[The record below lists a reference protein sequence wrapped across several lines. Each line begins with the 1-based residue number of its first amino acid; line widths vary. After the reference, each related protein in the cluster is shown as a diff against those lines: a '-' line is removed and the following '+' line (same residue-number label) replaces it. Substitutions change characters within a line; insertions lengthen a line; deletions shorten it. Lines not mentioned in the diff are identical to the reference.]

1 MGEQG
6 LGAGA
11 VVAAVVALRREH
23 PEARIAAELVT
34 AVGEQAI
41 VRVTV
46 ELPGHGSAS
55 ALGSAEAGESPRW
68 VELAEDRAL
77 LRALSLLG
85 YQAAASWVAGPS
97 AEPEAP
103 ALSAPSDRPS
113 GWDQAIERPEP
124 VRREAQVARPAE
136 PVGVGRSP
144 GKGDGAGHT
153 PPETGLAGGI
163 ARERGAPLA
172 PSTQTARPAAGQEEA
187 SWRESKEPR
196 SASRSDYGWD
206 EFWRWAR
213 AQGFFRKEQIA
224 EALGRP
230 VEDLTPRELR
240 MALEAYLREHE
251 QRP

>member
-1 MGEQG
+1 MGEQE
-6 LGAGA
+6 LGARA
-11 VVAAVVALRREH
+11 IVAAVVALRREH

-34 AVGEQAI
+34 ALGEQAI
-41 VRVTV
+41 VRV
-46 ELPGHGSAS
+46 S
-55 ALGSAEAGESPRW
+55 SAEAGESPRW

-85 YQAAASWVAGPS
+85 YQAAEPWVARPS
-97 AEPEAP
+97 AEPETP
-103 ALSAPSDRPS
+103 ALSAPSDQPS

-136 PVGVGRSP
+136 PVGVGRPP
-144 GKGDGAGHT
+144 GKSGGDGHTQVKSRPAGEVDEGQGT
-153 PPETGLAGGI
+153 LPARPTVTGPAGTS
-163 ARERGAPLA
+163 R
-172 PSTQTARPAAGQEEA
+172 PSHQEPRPAARQ
-187 SWRESKEPR
+187 
-196 SASRSDYGWD
+196 DFGWD

-213 AQGFFRKEQIA
+213 AQSFFRKEQIA

-240 MALEAYLREHE
+240 IALEAYLRERE

>member
-6 LGAGA
+6 LGARA

-34 AVGEQAI
+34 ALGEQAI

-85 YQAAASWVAGPS
+85 YQAAEPWVARPS
-97 AEPEAP
+97 AEPETP
-103 ALSAPSDRPS
+103 ALSAPSDQPS

-136 PVGVGRSP
+136 PVGVGRPP
-144 GKGDGAGHT
+144 GKSGGDGHTQVKSRPAGEVDEGQGT
-153 PPETGLAGGI
+153 LPARPTVTGPAGTS
-163 ARERGAPLA
+163 R
-172 PSTQTARPAAGQEEA
+172 PSHQEPRPAARQ
-187 SWRESKEPR
+187 
-196 SASRSDYGWD
+196 DFGWD

-213 AQGFFRKEQIA
+213 AQSFFRKEQIA

-240 MALEAYLREHE
+240 MALEAYLRERE